1 MNQSKGSLVAHDKK
15 FLVTVES
22 AAQSFEV
29 PVMAETLKEAVE
41 LAEWTYVPAG
51 FKVGRVRPD
60 VKSPE

>member
-1 MNQSKGSLVAHDKK
+1 MTTSKGALVVTEKK

-29 PVMAETLKEAVE
+29 PVIAQNLEEATE

-51 FKVGRVRPD
+51 FAVTRVRPD
-60 VKSPE
+60 TKQ